1 MKIKNFRKK
10 VLAPSLSLS
19 YDSPLHLIRGR
30 GQFLYD
36 VNGEKYLDRCN
47 KSIISQEY
55 KNFENIALDNA
66 STDNLK
72 IILKYKKK

>member
-1 MKIKNFRKK
+1 MQ
-10 VLAPSLSLS
+10 SLISVIVN
-19 YDSPLHLIRGR
+19 YH
-30 GQFLYD
+30 
-36 VNGEKYLDRCN
+36 NGEKYLDRCI
-47 KSIISQEY
+47 KSIINQEY